1 MKKLYIVSLFLLI
14 LFYQSANAQIP
25 QTISFQGVLTD
36 SLDMLKPDGV
46 YLLTF
51 RLYTAPTGG
60 APIWSEQNSV
70 NVTKGLFT
78 HNLGSI
84 DSFFPSLTF
93 DIPYWLT
100 IEVSGESELTPRII
114 LSSSPYSFSA
124 LRADTATVSLISIG
138 DTLWQTNGSDVYRLD
153 GNLGLGTVP
162 TGYKLDVNGSARVSN
177 LLISNNAASGRIFVS
192 NTNGQGNWSDDI
204 RIVGNNVG
212 IGNVTPKAALHVTA
226 NSSGFNPTFI
236 RTAVFENSGNV
247 QLSLRTANAN
257 ELSLLFERAV
267 GDTGLRISSI
277 QGGDMRIGRYRFT
290 DNGSASSS
298 FQLFLDVE
306 TGNFGI
312 KRDPLSNDLEV
323 DGSASKTTA
332 GDWLANSD
340 LRIKT
345 DISEIDNSKEM
356 LLKLHPVKFRYSNEW
371 RELNPSIE
379 DKFYYNFIA
388 QEYREVFP
396 GSVKGSGEYLNGDS
410 EEILQID
417 SYNAQIVTIKAV
429 QELIEENNSLK
440 NEIDEL
446 RSDLNLLKKE
456 IEDINPY
463 TIREAKR

>member
-1 MKKLYIVSLFLLI
+1 MKWILLLFVTFWI
-14 LFYQSANAQIP
+14 TFSSYAQIP

-36 SLDMLKPDGV
+36 SLDMPKPDGI

-84 DSFFPSLTF
+84 NSFFPSLTF
-93 DIPYWLT
+93 DKPYWLT

-138 DTLWQTNGSDVYRLD
+138 DTLWQTNGSDVYRLN

-162 TGYKLDVNGSARVSN
+162 TSFKLDVNGSARVSN

-212 IGNVTPKAALHVTA
+212 IGTVTPKAALHVTA
-226 NSSGFNPTFI
+226 DSSGFNPSFT

-247 QLSLRTANAN
+247 TLSLRTANAN
-257 ELSLLFERAV
+257 DLSLLFERAV

-298 FQLFLDVE
+298 FYLFLDVE

-312 KRDPLSNDLEV
+312 KRNPLSNDLEV

-379 DKFYYNFIA
+379 NKFYYNFIA

-417 SYNAQIVTIKAV
+417 PYNAQIVAIKAV
-429 QELIEENNSLK
+429 QELIEENNNLK

-446 RSDLNLLKKE
+446 RSELNILKKE